1 LMAKGDIRYW
11 LKTVG
16 AADARLP
23 DDWLTDRRA
32 ARLDLLHTVRFPR
45 TKRPTGVSAGDL
57 LVYYAAGEL
66 CYFATAEVLSSEAAE
81 TGEDRWPYMLE
92 VRARLVVP
100 RLSLAPPVSDLGLRR
115 GNLSLRHQSH
125 IELSRLQFET
135 AVAGLA
141 RAGGLDVAQRA
152 GDSVA

>member
-1 LMAKGDIRYW
+1 MAQDETRYW

-23 DDWLTDRRA
+23 NDWLTDPQA
-32 ARLDLLHTVRFPR
+32 ARLDLLHRVRFPR

-66 CYFATAEVLSSEAAE
+66 RYFATAEVLSSEPVL
-81 TGEDRWPYMLE
+81 TGEGRWPYMLE
-92 VRARLVVP
+92 VRARLVLP
-100 RLSLAPPVSDLGLRR
+100 FLSVAPPVSDLGLRR

-125 IELSRLQFET
+125 VELSRQQFEA
-135 AVAGLA
+135 AVLGLA
-141 RAGGLDVAQRA
+141 RAGGLDVAKGA
-152 GDSVA
+152 GEGMA